1 MLGKGN
7 KRNGTP
13 VSKCI
18 STGRELVCVGFGA
31 SLGCQKVERGFVFS
45 IGVCKTPVIFC
56 DTCDANDVLLS
67 LGEEEEE
74 FLFPVGGF
82 YHKEKQLIFVCM
94 WEEYDQVLKTLLH
107 EFRHAMQHKRDIL
120 YVGSERYEERWIEKD
135 ARKFAERKL
144 DEYKSRKL
152 M

>member
-1 MLGKGN
+1 MELQFQNVYQQAENWYVLDSELPWDVK
-7 KRNGTP
+7 KL
-13 VSKCI
+13 
-18 STGRELVCVGFGA
+18 REDLF
-31 SLGCQKVERGFVFS
+31 SLIET
-45 IGVCKTPVIFC
+45 CKTPVIFC

-94 WEEYDQVLKTLLH
+94 WEGYEQVLKTLLH
-107 EFRHAMQHKRDIL
+107 EFRHVMQHKREVL
-120 YVGSERYEERWIEKD
+120 YVGSESYEERWIEKD
-135 ARKFAERKL
+135 ARAFAERKL
-144 DEYKSRKL
+144 DEYKNRKV

>member
-1 MLGKGN
+1 MELQFQNVYQQVENWYVLDSELPWDVK
-7 KRNGTP
+7 KL
-13 VSKCI
+13 
-18 STGRELVCVGFGA
+18 REDLF
-31 SLGCQKVERGFVFS
+31 SLIET
-45 IGVCKTPVIFC
+45 CKTPVIFC

-94 WEEYDQVLKTLLH
+94 WEGYEQVLKTLLH
-107 EFRHAMQHKRDIL
+107 EFRHVMQHKRKVL
-120 YVGSERYEERWIEKD
+120 YVGSESYEERWIEKD
-135 ARKFAERKL
+135 ARAFAERKL
-144 DEYKSRKL
+144 DEYKNRKV